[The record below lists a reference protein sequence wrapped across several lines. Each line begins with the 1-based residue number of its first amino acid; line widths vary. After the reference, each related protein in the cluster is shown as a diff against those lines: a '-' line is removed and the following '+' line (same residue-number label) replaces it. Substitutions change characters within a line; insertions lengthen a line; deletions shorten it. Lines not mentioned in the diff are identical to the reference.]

1 MTKNLTTTLLTLIL
15 LSSCS
20 SELDRCI
27 EANTG
32 NLENNLEV
40 KTIAFTEESLDED
53 GNLIED
59 WADLYRDFR
68 KNVLTDFE
76 RELNECTSNKIDTL
90 MENMDIFEK
99 LKVDEYES
107 KIEEFKL
114 YCKKNVP
121 LDMIERA
128 TKICNSQGI
137 Y

>member
-1 MTKNLTTTLLTLIL
+1 MKHLPTLLITLLVIAG
-15 LSSCS
+15 CS
-20 SELDRCI
+20 TELDRCI

-53 GNLIED
+53 GNLIEG

-68 KNVLTDFE
+68 NNVLTDFE
-76 RELNECTSNKIDTL
+76 RELNECTNNKIDTL

-114 YCKKNVP
+114 YCEKNVP